1 MRSLARLFGR
11 SVHPQVARP
20 LVLTR
25 MHHLACPACRSGC
38 FSADSTNCVSL
49 VSYSAVL
56 GRRRMGPHRGRV
68 LLGFLGRRPPSIVLA
83 CYSAFLTQR
92 VGASCSVATWHTRR
106 LAFLGDRSFR
116 PSCDTEA
123 LTQKPMK
130 RSKPNPNDPVDI
142 DTTEP
147 ASESS
152 VAKMLH
158 NSYKE
163 RLAAM
168 RGTDP
173 DDFDIVFRLF
183 ASYETRFGVSN
194 QFMQTNILAA
204 LAHLLNPG
212 APTCRAIDQTLR
224 SSLATCSLRILPPC
238 PQPSARTR
246 HAKA

>member
-1 MRSLARLFGR
+1 MIEAFARR
-11 SVHPQVARP
+11 
-20 LVLTR
+20 
-25 MHHLACPACRSGC
+25 
-38 FSADSTNCVSL
+38 
-49 VSYSAVL
+49 
-56 GRRRMGPHRGRV
+56 
-68 LLGFLGRRPPSIVLA
+68 
-83 CYSAFLTQR
+83 
-92 VGASCSVATWHTRR
+92 
-106 LAFLGDRSFR
+106 
-116 PSCDTEA
+116 DTEA

-152 VAKMLH
+152 IAKMLH

-183 ASYETRFGVSN
+183 ASYETRLGVSN

>member
-1 MRSLARLFGR
+1 
-11 SVHPQVARP
+11 
-20 LVLTR
+20 
-25 MHHLACPACRSGC
+25 
-38 FSADSTNCVSL
+38 
-49 VSYSAVL
+49 
-56 GRRRMGPHRGRV
+56 
-68 LLGFLGRRPPSIVLA
+68 
-83 CYSAFLTQR
+83 
-92 VGASCSVATWHTRR
+92 
-106 LAFLGDRSFR
+106 
-116 PSCDTEA
+116 
-123 LTQKPMK
+123 MK

-204 LAHLLNPG
+204 LAHLLKV
-212 APTCRAIDQTLR
+212 RRL
-224 SSLATCSLRILPPC
+224 LALLDE
-238 PQPSARTR
+238 QLEFEL
-246 HAKA
+246 HVGL